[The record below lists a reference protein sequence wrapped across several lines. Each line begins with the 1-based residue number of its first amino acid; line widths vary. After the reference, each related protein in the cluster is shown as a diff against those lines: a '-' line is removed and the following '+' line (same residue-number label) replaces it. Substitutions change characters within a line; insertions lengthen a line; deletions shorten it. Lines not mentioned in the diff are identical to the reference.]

1 MPLPRGQKNQR
12 VRKRFLSFKPSDHP
26 SRLRGLSA
34 SVGII
39 LVNIVFL
46 VLNCPAPSAAGLQPG
61 AEATQDT
68 VRTQRRV
75 RDTIPRR
82 LTAPVAFDD
91 FSDQRAY
98 ADAAYAIGPGW
109 TIIPGF
115 RLGEIYTD
123 NIELTGS
130 ETQDDFVTELKPSV
144 QVLGDAR
151 RLAFELNY
159 SLQHLVHA
167 SNPELD
173 DTFHRLFSSVN
184 AELFEQLIF
193 LDADTTLTQQNTTTT
208 GRGAFSNFGPA
219 ATLDDADDNIN
230 VTGDREDVTTY
241 RIAPYLR
248 RRFGNFADAEV
259 RFTYDDVAASDTNA
273 NIVQS
278 NASSSGDSQS
288 SNYRAEMRS
297 GSRYLRFP
305 WALTYDNR
313 QIDFD
318 SGETTEFE
326 QIVGRFEYVYSP
338 SIRLLGD
345 LGHESNRFESRQPIE
360 DTIIWNVGGRWTPS
374 ARTTLEATYGKRFF
388 GNQYAVDLRH
398 QTKRATWLLRY
409 DEEQETV
416 RDRQIERA
424 VSSRGTNISPVDP
437 LTGGPVLPDGGI
449 PTQTNEV
456 FVTRLL
462 SSGVIFQTERNQI
475 TFSVFDESRD
485 FQSSGASQSLFGATA
500 IWTRRMSPLTNLDA
514 SFGWTTTDGAQGL
527 TSTSGSEDLIN
538 LRVQMH
544 HWLGRSVLA
553 TIGYRRVELSS
564 DAVESEFT
572 ENRIFG
578 NLRMTF

>member
-1 MPLPRGQKNQR
+1 MRGSNER
-12 VRKRFLSFKPSDHP
+12 V
-26 SRLRGLSA
+26 G
-34 SVGII
+34 VI
-39 LVNIVFL
+39 LANIVFF
-46 VLNCPAPSAAGLQPG
+46 VLNCPLSAAAGLQPG

-68 VRTQRRV
+68 VRSQRRV
-75 RDTIPRR
+75 RATTPRR
-82 LTAPVAFDD
+82 LTAPVAFDN
-91 FSDQRAY
+91 FSDQPAY

-123 NIELTGS
+123 NIALTSS

-167 SNPELD
+167 HNPELD
-173 DTFHRLFSSVN
+173 DTFHRLFSSGN
-184 AELFEQLIF
+184 AELFEQFIF
-193 LDADTTLTQQNTTTT
+193 LDADATLTQQNRTTT

-230 VTGDREDVTTY
+230 ATGDREDVTTY
-241 RIAPYLR
+241 RVAPFLR
-248 RRFGNFADAEV
+248 RRFGNFADAEL
-259 RFTYDDVAASDTNA
+259 RFTYDDVSASDTDA
-273 NIVQS
+273 DIAPSDVGGS
-278 NASSSGDSQS
+278 DDSRS

-305 WALTYDNR
+305 WTVTYENR

-326 QIVGRFEYVYSP
+326 QIVGRFEYVYSQ
-338 SIRLLGD
+338 SVRFLGD
-345 LGHESNRFESRQPIE
+345 LGHESNRFESRQPTE

-374 ARTTLEATYGKRFF
+374 AKTTLEATYGRRFF
-388 GNQYAVDLRH
+388 GNQYAIDLRH
-398 QTKRATWLLRY
+398 QTKRATWLLQY

-424 VSSRGTNISPVDP
+424 VRSRGINASLADP
-437 LTGGPVLPDGGI
+437 ITGDPILPDGGV

-475 TFSVFDESRD
+475 TLNVFDENRD

-500 IWTRRMSPLTNLDA
+500 VWTRRVAPLTNLDA
-514 SFGWTTTDGAQGL
+514 SFGWTTIDGTQGL
-527 TSTSGSEDLIN
+527 TSTSGSEDLVN

-564 DAVESEFT
+564 DAVENEFT

-578 NLRMTF
+578 NLRMSF